1 VVVVLLQLFTSVYDI
16 RTAWFLAADAMLAFE
31 DCVWYFSVHKLAC
44 MHTVHCC
51 CSQVYIIVY
60 GNLQAFSTNL
70 YKKGTDGVLGRPKS
84 DSVSK
89 WAIACA
95 VSPALT
101 GSLLYYTHNVQHNK
115 SATTAVLC
123 IGMLA
128 FAAMFAV
135 NSSIHS
141 YLIVSYSDKDKVR

>member
-1 VVVVLLQLFTSVYDI
+1 MHA
-16 RTAWFLAADAMLAFE
+16 TASTYCYRF
-31 DCVWYFSVHKLAC
+31 
-44 MHTVHCC
+44 
-51 CSQVYIIVY
+51 QVYIIVY

-95 VSPALT
+95 LSPALT

-141 YLIVSYSDKDKVR
+141 YLIVSYSDKDKVRC